1 MSWDEV
7 LGRVSFTNCDPIFH
21 GLEDKWKILPA
32 PPSWLTGHV
41 LRRDCLTAPIPTADY
56 AEHSDELD
64 LIPGLGIVSAGNV
77 GSVLLFGSRPLES
90 MRDIALPSDSST
102 SKVLLRWV
110 LNGRGMNC
118 KFIELGPDIDAMLSN
133 CDGALLIGDR
143 ALAAARDYPGLVRL
157 DLGYEWTAQTG
168 LPMVF
173 GVFAA
178 RKDSPENSL
187 RKAHS
192 DMLEQYKLFLSDAD
206 WKLRVV
212 KSSAKKL
219 GFPES
224 RVSQYFDN
232 EVRNYLDA
240 DAILGL
246 EVFLTDVC
254 GMKET
259 PTWFQP

>member
-7 LGRVSFTNCDPIFH
+7 LGRVSFTNCDPIFY

-41 LRRDCLTAPIPTADY
+41 IRRDCLTAPIPTADY
-56 AEHSDELD
+56 AEYSDELD

-110 LNGRGMNC
+110 LNGKGLDC

-143 ALAAARDYPGLVRL
+143 ALTAARANPELVRL
-157 DLGYEWTAQTG
+157 DLGFEWTAQTG

-173 GVFAA
+173 GVFAT
-178 RKDSPENSL
+178 RKDSPQDRL
-187 RKAHS
+187 RMARS
-192 DMLEQYKLFLSDAD
+192 DMLEQYKMFLSDTD

-240 DAILGL
+240 DAIKGL
-246 EVFLTDVC
+246 EMFLTDVC
-254 GMKET
+254 GMKES
-259 PTWFQP
+259 PTWIQL

>member
-7 LGRVSFTNCDPIFH
+7 LGRVSFTNCDPIFY

-41 LRRDCLTAPIPTADY
+41 IRRDCLTAPIPTADY

-102 SKVLLRWV
+102 SKVLLRWL
-110 LNGRGMNC
+110 LNGKGLDC

-143 ALAAARDYPGLVRL
+143 ALAAARDYPELVRL
-157 DLGYEWTAQTG
+157 DLGYEWTSETG

-173 GVFAA
+173 GVFAT
-178 RKDSPENSL
+178 RKDSPEDRL
-187 RKAHS
+187 RKARS
-192 DMLEQYKLFLSDAD
+192 DMLEQYGKFLSDAD
-206 WKLRVV
+206 WKLQVI
-212 KSSAKKL
+212 KSSSEKL

-240 DAILGL
+240 DAIKGL
-246 EVFLTDVC
+246 EMFLTDVC
-254 GMKET
+254 GMKKN
-259 PTWFQP
+259 PTWIQL

>member
-41 LRRDCLTAPIPTADY
+41 IRRDCLTAPIPTADY

-102 SKVLLRWV
+102 SKVLLRWL
-110 LNGRGMNC
+110 LNGKGLDC

-143 ALAAARDYPGLVRL
+143 ALTAARDNPDLVRL
-157 DLGYEWTAQTG
+157 DLGFEWTAQTG

-173 GVFAA
+173 GVFAT
-178 RKDSPENSL
+178 RKDSPQDRL
-187 RKAHS
+187 RMARS
-192 DMLEQYKLFLSDAD
+192 DMLEQYNMFLSDTD

-219 GFPES
+219 GLPES

-240 DAILGL
+240 DEIKGL
-246 EVFLTDVC
+246 EIFLTDVC
-254 GMKET
+254 GMMES
-259 PTWFQP
+259 PTWIQL

>member
-41 LRRDCLTAPIPTADY
+41 LRQDCLTAPIPTADY
-56 AEHSDELD
+56 AEHCEELD
-64 LIPGLGIVSAGNV
+64 LIPDLGIVSAGNV
-77 GSVLLFGSRPLES
+77 GSVLLFGSRPIES

-110 LNGRGMNC
+110 LQGRGLDC
-118 KFIELGPDIDAMLSN
+118 KFVELGPDIDAMLSN

-143 ALAAARDYPGLVRL
+143 ALAAARSYPELVIL
-157 DLGYEWTAQTG
+157 DLGYEWTKETE

-173 GVFAA
+173 GVFAT
-178 RKDSPENSL
+178 RKDSPVESI

-192 DMLEQYKLFLSDAD
+192 DMLEQYKLFHSDVD
-206 WKLRVV
+206 WKSQVV
-212 KSSAKKL
+212 KLSANKL

-224 RVSQYFDN
+224 RVSQYFEN

-240 DAILGL
+240 DAIMGL
-246 EVFLTDVC
+246 ELFLTNVC
-254 GMKET
+254 GMEES
-259 PTWFQP
+259 PTWIQL

>member
-41 LRRDCLTAPIPTADY
+41 LRQDCLTAPIPTADY
-56 AEHSDELD
+56 AEHCEELD
-64 LIPGLGIVSAGNV
+64 LIPDLGIVSAGNV
-77 GSVLLFGSRPLES
+77 GSVLLFGSRPIES

-110 LNGRGMNC
+110 LQGRGLDC
-118 KFIELGPDIDAMLSN
+118 KFVELGPDIDAMLSN

-143 ALAAARDYPGLVRL
+143 ALTAARSYPELVRL
-157 DLGYEWTAQTG
+157 DLGYEWTTQTG

-173 GVFAA
+173 GVFAT
-178 RKDSPENSL
+178 RKDSPVECI

-192 DMLEQYKLFLSDAD
+192 DMLQQYKLFHSDVD
-206 WKLRVV
+206 WKLQVV
-212 KSSAKKL
+212 KMSANKL
-219 GFPES
+219 GFSES
-224 RVSQYFDN
+224 RISRYFEN
-232 EVRNYLDA
+232 EVGNYLDA
-240 DAILGL
+240 DAIMGL
-246 EVFLTDVC
+246 ELFLTDVC
-254 GMKET
+254 GMEKT
-259 PTWFQP
+259 PTWIQL